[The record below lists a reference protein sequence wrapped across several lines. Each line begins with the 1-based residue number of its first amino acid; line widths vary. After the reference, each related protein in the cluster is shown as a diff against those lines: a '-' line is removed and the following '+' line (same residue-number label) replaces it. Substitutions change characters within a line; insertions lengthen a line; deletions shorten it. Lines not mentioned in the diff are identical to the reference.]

1 MLLNKENTPKNFE
14 CGRVFMETVNR
25 KRHARKTHKSLETFL
40 HAIHFNNVPE
50 RKNAEQK
57 PWTFSPPFLPI
68 EPFSASQ

>member
-57 PWTFSPPFLPI
+57 P
-68 EPFSASQ
+68 